1 MLKKI
6 SELTRHYLCLILLF
20 YDSKIWDRS
29 SYACV
34 LPPNSLSNQRLGNWI
49 GPLVNGF
56 YCHSIPSVAKLYIS
70 GMVSK
75 VSCKMVDRE
84 SSGGNV
90 KTAEVNTAYETV
102 RDSFMRAIDE
112 VAKAQPQ
119 YSQSISNLQL
129 DYIQTVKNVVQTT
142 FAVQKQYI
150 GETWNVIPSSTNV
163 SDQMVRQ
170 TADFTN
176 NAIKAIDINNQLTI
190 NAIDAARENLKAYN
204 RTVDTITE
212 YNTNIAKAWNTYYSV
227 SQQQQK
233 QFFTKH

>member
-1 MLKKI
+1 
-6 SELTRHYLCLILLF
+6 
-20 YDSKIWDRS
+20 
-29 SYACV
+29 
-34 LPPNSLSNQRLGNWI
+34 
-49 GPLVNGF
+49 
-56 YCHSIPSVAKLYIS
+56 
-70 GMVSK
+70 
-75 VSCKMVDRE
+75 MVDKE
-84 SSGGNV
+84 SSSGNV

-129 DYIQTVKNVVQTT
+129 DYIQTVKNMVQTT

-227 SQQQQK
+227 SQQQQQK
-233 QFFTKH
+233 LFFTKH

>member
-1 MLKKI
+1 MHVFFFQI
-6 SELTRHYLCLILLF
+6 PFLI
-20 YDSKIWDRS
+20 RGG
-29 SYACV
+29 
-34 LPPNSLSNQRLGNWI
+34 GNWI
-49 GPLVNGF
+49 VPLVNGS
-56 YCHSIPSVAKLYIS
+56 YCQSIPSVAKLYIS

-75 VSCKMVDRE
+75 VSCKMVDKE
-84 SSGGNV
+84 SSSGNV

-112 VAKAQPQ
+112 LAKAQPQ

-129 DYIQTVKNVVQTT
+129 DYIQTVKNMVQTT